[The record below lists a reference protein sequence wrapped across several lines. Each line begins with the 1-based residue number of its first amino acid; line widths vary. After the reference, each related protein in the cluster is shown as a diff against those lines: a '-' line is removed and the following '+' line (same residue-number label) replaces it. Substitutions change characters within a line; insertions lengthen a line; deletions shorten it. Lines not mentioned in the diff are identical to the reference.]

1 MASAKEIMA
10 NLVRDQ
16 EVSFKCT
23 FCHADNSKFKCSK
36 CKRARYCTE
45 TCQRSH
51 WKLHKKTCS
60 PCSVHK
66 KEDLLKGTVDPN
78 SVPML
83 PKGIHMVQSVG
94 GLPGFPCQRV
104 VTEWVYACTEDGT
117 IWRLHM
123 KNAKWIENV
132 VAATMTNK
140 MPKLFPLECFMAD
153 DGMLSFDDSTM
164 VVPWYKCALIS

>member
-1 MASAKEIMA
+1 M
-10 NLVRDQ
+10 
-16 EVSFKCT
+16 
-23 FCHADNSKFKCSK
+23 
-36 CKRARYCTE
+36 
-45 TCQRSH
+45 
-51 WKLHKKTCS
+51 
-60 PCSVHK
+60 HK